1 MAGKDNFFYRNYI
14 NFSGKEENF
23 SEDFLDKFLRS
34 YDVSLTPTLYC
45 PQTFT
50 PKKFLIY
57 KTISGE
63 WLRHEDTYLSPK
75 KIQDLSGFKNTS
87 DEVKLFFDDLF
98 EKIEML
104 PIKKLI
110 VWKRISQ
117 NFK

>member
-1 MAGKDNFFYRNYI
+1 MADKDNFFYKNYI
-14 NFSGKEENF
+14 HFSGKEKCF
-23 SEDFLDKFLRS
+23 SEDSLDKFLRT

-45 PQTFT
+45 PNTFT

-63 WLRHEDTYLSPK
+63 WLKHEDTWLSPE
-75 KIQDLSGFKNTS
+75 KINDLSVYKNES
-87 DEVKLFFDDLF
+87 DEVKLFFDNLF
-98 EKIEML
+98 DKIEML